1 MKSRKFI
8 LVSAIFGILLSQSAV
23 FGQKS
28 NSVFYYPVKSVVI
41 EYAHTGS
48 ATGTETWYMDNNG
61 KLSARYTELTEKSF
75 GSTTKT
81 SQVVIQKDSVFYTI
95 DLINKTGLKQTVHID
110 QADIDKWGKNPEEA
124 WTNMGFKK
132 VGDETILGKPCQIWE
147 GMSTKSWI
155 WQNFVLKTEID
166 LFGKSTVE
174 AKKIDIGGTIDK
186 SKFEIPADIKMEE
199 SVINAGD
206 PVFDSLGKGLERGL
220 NDLKDMFGPK
230 KKKK

>member
-1 MKSRKFI
+1 MKPSKII
-8 LVSAIFGILLSQSAV
+8 LAFVICGLGIAQGAA

-28 NSVFYYPVKSVVI
+28 SSVFYYPVKSAFI

-75 GSTTKT
+75 GTTTKT

-95 DLINKTGLKQTVHID
+95 NLIERTGLKQTVHID

-155 WQNFVLKTEID
+155 WQNFVLKTQVD

-174 AKKIDIGGTIDK
+174 ATKIDIGGAIDK

-199 SVINAGD
+199 SVINAND
-206 PVFDSLGKGLERGL
+206 PVFDSIGKGIERGMK
-220 NDLKDMFGPK
+220 DLKEMFGPK
-230 KKKK
+230 KKK